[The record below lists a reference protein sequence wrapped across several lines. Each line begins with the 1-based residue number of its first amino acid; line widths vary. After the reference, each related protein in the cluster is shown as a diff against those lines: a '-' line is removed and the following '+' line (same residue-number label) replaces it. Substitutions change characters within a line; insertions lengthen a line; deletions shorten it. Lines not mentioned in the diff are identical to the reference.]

1 MKLEPVISVR
11 AYLFIWFSLILLT
24 VTTTGVAF
32 VDLGAEWNS
41 VAALI
46 IAVAK
51 AALVL
56 IYFMN
61 LRYSGRLTWVFAGAG
76 VFWLLLLVGGTL
88 DDVMTRQRIPQTV
101 SAGAASVQQR

>member
-1 MKLEPVISVR
+1 MKREPVVSVR

-41 VAALI
+41 VTALI
-46 IAVAK
+46 IAAAK
-51 AALVL
+51 ATLVVV
-56 IYFMN
+56 YFMH

-88 DDVMTRQRIPQTV
+88 DDVITRQRVPEPM
-101 SAGAASVQQR
+101 SAGEASVQRR